1 MIILQDTLMQLNE
14 KHSSKSASSPSS
26 FFKSKWLEER
36 DMRVRYKNLNLENLS
51 EVVKERMQVSDEQ
64 KSEFE
69 CYEELKDMKRANE
82 VSIFNKL
89 RGIVKSYR
97 KLEFQK
103 FAHELECLDCL
114 YHLHNQKIINYQ
126 TVKSLFQS
134 LKQIEKYCQKIKKE
148 LVRAQKNTKK
158 TGEMTPS
165 EIVLKNDDGLNI
177 PATNIY
183 EEFSIIA
190 DECNFLKGFNITRSD
205 QSSLFPEMDAEEIN
219 LDYFLI
225 TLRNLFNCLD
235 LENFDVRDINLELR
249 SFCWEGISQTPSI
262 NNTPYASFI
271 RAFKRI
277 EDKQEVYFGL
287 SNVIRSADFYN
298 VRNQIIQF

>member
-1 MIILQDTLMQLNE
+1 MIILQDTLKE
-14 KHSSKSASSPSS
+14 ISDDRSKKASSPSS
-26 FFKSKWLEER
+26 YFKSKWLEER
-36 DMRVRYKNLNLENLS
+36 DMRTRYKNLNLENLS
-51 EVVKERMQVSDEQ
+51 EVVKERMQVSDAQ
-64 KSEFE
+64 KSEFQ
-69 CYEELKDMKRANE
+69 CYQELKDMKRANE

-89 RGIVKSYR
+89 GNIVKSYQ

-103 FAHELECLDCL
+103 LAHELDCLDCL

-148 LVRAQKNTKK
+148 LVRAQKKSKQN
-158 TGEMTPS
+158 GEMSPS
-165 EIVLKNDDGLNI
+165 EIILKNDDGVNI

-190 DECNFLKGFNITRSD
+190 NECNFLKGFNVTQSD
-205 QSSLFPEMDAEEIN
+205 QSSLFPEMDTDEIN

-225 TLRNLFNCLD
+225 TLKNLFSCLD
-235 LENFDVRDINLELR
+235 LDNFKLNDLNLELR
-249 SFCWEGISQTPSI
+249 SFCWEGITQTPSI
-262 NNTPYASFI
+262 NNTPYASFL

-277 EDKQEVYFGL
+277 EDKEQVYFGL
-287 SNVIRSADFYN
+287 SNVIRSDDFYSI
-298 VRNQIIQF
+298 RNQIIQF